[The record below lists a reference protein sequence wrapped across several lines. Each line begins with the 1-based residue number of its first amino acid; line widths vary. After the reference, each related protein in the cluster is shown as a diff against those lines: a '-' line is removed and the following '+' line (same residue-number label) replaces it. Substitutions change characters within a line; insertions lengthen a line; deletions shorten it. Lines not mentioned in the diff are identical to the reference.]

1 MSEKIVEVQN
11 LHFRYR
17 EDEPLL
23 EGLSFYVEKGEFFG
37 ILGPNGAGKSTLLR
51 IILGFIKPKKGE
63 VRLFGE
69 RLESFTQWRRIGY
82 VPQRFS
88 VEKSFAGNVG
98 ELLRAVAPKEKIGWV
113 IAFLHLENLLK
124 RPFVRL
130 SGGEQQKVLLALAL
144 TTNPDLL
151 VLDEPMT
158 GLDIHAQEHIE
169 HILKEVAKERTV
181 VVVSHDVGFVLR
193 NANRVL
199 CLGMPFCKV
208 IKPEEFPSLVKDL
221 YRLHP
226 L

>member
-1 MSEKIVEVQN
+1 MQEKIVEVKN

-17 EDEPLL
+17 EDEPLI
-23 EGLSFYVEKGEFFG
+23 EDLSFYVEKGEFFG

-51 IILGFIKPKKGE
+51 ILLGFIKHQKGE
-63 VRLFGE
+63 VKLFGE
-69 RLESFTQWRRIGY
+69 RLENFTHWIRIGY

-88 VEKSFAGNVG
+88 VEKSFTGNVG
-98 ELLRAVAPKEKIGWV
+98 ELLRAVAPKEKVGWV

-124 RPFVRL
+124 RPFVKL

-169 HILKEVAKERTV
+169 HILKEVAKDRTV
-181 VVVSHDVGFVLR
+181 IVVSHDIGFVLR
-193 NANRVL
+193 NAKRIL

-208 IKPEEFPSLVKDL
+208 IKPEEFQDLVREL

-226 L
+226 

>member
-1 MSEKIVEVQN
+1 MSEKIIEVKN
-11 LHFRYR
+11 LQFRYR
-17 EDEPLL
+17 EDEPLI
-23 EGLSFYVEKGEFFG
+23 EDLSFYVEKGEFFG

-51 IILGFIKPKKGE
+51 ILLGFIKHQKGE
-63 VRLFGE
+63 VKLFGE
-69 RLESFTQWRRIGY
+69 RLENFTHWIRIGY
-82 VPQRFS
+82 VPQRFF
-88 VEKSFAGNVG
+88 VEKSFTGNVG
-98 ELLRAVAPKEKIGWV
+98 ELLRAVAPKEKVGWV

-124 RPFVRL
+124 RPFVKL

-169 HILKEVAKERTV
+169 HILKEVAKDRTV
-181 VVVSHDVGFVLR
+181 IVVSHDIGFVLR
-193 NANRVL
+193 NAKRIL

-208 IKPEEFPSLVKDL
+208 IKPEEFQDLVREL

-226 L
+226 

>member
-1 MSEKIVEVQN
+1 VSGKIVEVKD
-11 LHFRYR
+11 LYFRYR
-17 EDEPLL
+17 EDEPLIDN
-23 EGLSFYVEKGEFFG
+23 LSFYVEKGEFFG
-37 ILGPNGAGKSTLLR
+37 ILGPNGAGKSTLLK
-51 IILGFIKPKKGE
+51 ILLGFIKPQKGE

-69 RLESFTQWRRIGY
+69 SLKGFMHWRRIGY

-88 VEKSFAGNVG
+88 VEKSFAGSVG

-169 HILKEVAKERTV
+169 HILKEVAKDRTV
-181 VVVSHDVGFVLR
+181 IVVSHDVGFVLR
-193 NANRVL
+193 NAKRIL
-199 CLGMPFCKV
+199 CIGMPFCRV
-208 IKPEEFPSLVKDL
+208 IKPEEFQDLVGDL

-226 L
+226 

>member
-1 MSEKIVEVQN
+1 MSEKIIEVKN
-11 LHFRYR
+11 LQFRYR
-17 EDEPLL
+17 EDEPLI
-23 EGLSFYVEKGEFFG
+23 EDLSFYVEKGEFFG

-51 IILGFIKPKKGE
+51 ILLGFIKHQKGE
-63 VRLFGE
+63 VKLFGE
-69 RLESFTQWRRIGY
+69 RLENFTHWIRIGY

-88 VEKSFAGNVG
+88 VEKSFTGNVG
-98 ELLRAVAPKEKIGWV
+98 ELLRAVAPKEKVGWV

-124 RPFVRL
+124 RPFVKL

-169 HILKEVAKERTV
+169 HILKEVAKDRTV
-181 VVVSHDVGFVLR
+181 IVVSHDIGFVLR
-193 NANRVL
+193 NAKRIL

-208 IKPEEFPSLVKDL
+208 IKPEEFQDLVREL

-226 L
+226 

>member
-1 MSEKIVEVQN
+1 MSDRIIEVRD

-17 EDEPLL
+17 EGEPLI
-23 EGLSFYVEKGEFFG
+23 ENLSFHVERGEFFG

-51 IILGFIKPKKGE
+51 ILLGFIKPQRGVIE
-63 VRLFGE
+63 LFGE
-69 RLESFTQWRRIGY
+69 RLERFTQWKRVGY

-88 VEKSFAGNVG
+88 VEKSFTGSVG
-98 ELLRAVAPKEKIGWV
+98 ELLRAVAPRERVGWV

-144 TTNPDLL
+144 TTNPDLI

-169 HILKEVAKERTV
+169 HILGEIAKERTV

-193 NANRVL
+193 SASRIL
-199 CLGMPFCKV
+199 CLGMPFCRV
-208 IKPEEFPSLVKDL
+208 VRPQEFEGMLKEL
-221 YRLHP
+221 YRLH
-226 L
+226 

>member
-1 MSEKIVEVQN
+1 VQEKVVEVKN

-17 EDEPLL
+17 EDEPLI

-51 IILGFIKPKKGE
+51 ILLGFIKPQRGE

-69 RLESFTQWRRIGY
+69 SLDNFNQWRRIGY

-88 VEKSFAGNVG
+88 VEKSFTGNVG
-98 ELLRAVAPKEKIGWV
+98 ELLRAVAPKEKVGWV
-113 IAFLHLENLLK
+113 IAFLHLENLLN
-124 RPFVRL
+124 RPFVKL

-169 HILKEVAKERTV
+169 HILKEVAKDRTV
-181 VVVSHDVGFVLR
+181 IVVSHDVGFVLR
-193 NANRVL
+193 NAKRIL
-199 CLGMPFCKV
+199 CIGMPFCRV
-208 IKPEEFPSLVKDL
+208 IKPEEFQDLVREL

-226 L
+226 